1 MLLQSLGYLGASA
14 SDLEEWRRFGTDF
27 LGLQLAGSSDKSLSF
42 RMDQQAQR
50 LEISTDKS
58 ADRHFFGWE
67 VADANALEQIAARV
81 EAAGIAVTAESGSMA
96 DRRMVD
102 GLISFN
108 DPAGNRQEIF
118 YGAALTDAAFE
129 PGRAIAGFR
138 TGSLGLGH
146 VVLTVRD
153 MDLML
158 PFYRDVLGFRI
169 SDYVLSPY
177 KGYFLHLNARHHSLA
192 LIETRQ
198 DAIHHFMVE
207 LNSLDDVGHGYDI
220 VLKTPDLIGQTLGR
234 HTNDLMTSFYT
245 RTPSGFMVET
255 GWGGLAIDPARWEV
269 AELKNGPSI
278 WGHERLWLPPAERA
292 RAQEVTLRNGKNGLR
307 EPLQIPDSR

>member
-1 MLLQSLGYLGASA
+1 MLLQSLGYLGAHTP
-14 SDLEEWRRFGTDF
+14 DLDGWRQFGSDF
-27 LGLQLAGSSDKSLSF
+27 LGLQLAGASGDTLSF

-50 LEISTDKS
+50 IEISGAS
-58 ADRHFFGWE
+58 GARHFFGWE
-67 VADANALEQIAARV
+67 VSDADALQQVAARV
-81 EAAGIAVTAESGSMA
+81 EAAGIAVTAEPASLA
-96 DRRMVD
+96 DRRMVA
-102 GLISFN
+102 GLISFD
-108 DPAGNRQEIF
+108 DPAGNRQEVF
-118 YGAALTDAAFE
+118 HGAAQASDSFE

-153 MDLML
+153 ITLML

-198 DAIHHFMVE
+198 DAVHHFMVE
-207 LNSLDDVGHGYDI
+207 LNSLDDVGHGYDL
-220 VLKTPDLIGQTLGR
+220 VLQTPEKIGQTLGR

-255 GWGGLAIDPARWEV
+255 GWGGLAIDPDNWEV
-269 AELKNGPSI
+269 TELKNGPSI

-292 RAQEVTLRNGKNGLR
+292 QAQEVTLRNGRNGLR
-307 EPLQIPDSR
+307 QPLQIPGAD